1 MATWYADR
9 LKILLLLLKSDF
21 CNPSLSS
28 SSWIFLVFYLSFTKA
43 LVDVWLMRPD
53 FPFGLKNWL
62 LMGIYDYNFI
72 DSGGFLISK
81 FYWKLLGVVLFL
93 DMLISRN
100 LMLLADYIVID
111 FILLRKASF
120 FWGLYLSELLRWDL
134 KELNSRLFLEHEIL
148 TTESPPFWD

>member
-120 FWGLYLSELLRWDL
+120 F
-134 KELNSRLFLEHEIL
+134 
-148 TTESPPFWD
+148 